1 MIHSNG
7 NNLQLSGFG
16 KASGGKYNHVQLD
29 GMTTVNGDIECNK
42 FICSGKGKINGDIQA
57 EHLSIQGLCNV
68 EGDIKATK
76 IEIDGK
82 AKVEGDLTGE
92 QITLNG
98 IANIE
103 GDCAAESF
111 EADGAFTIDGLLN
124 AEIINIHLRG
134 KCTVEE
140 IGGEQISV
148 RKEKTDSHF
157 NPLGSFFPAKFEA
170 ELIEG
175 DKIYLEYTN
184 AEIVRGNEITIG
196 PGCDIETIEYKIG
209 LYIDDSSKVESHRQ
223 I

>member
-16 KASGGKYNHVQLD
+16 KASGGKYNNVQLD

-42 FICSGKGKINGDIQA
+42 FMCNGKGKINGDIQA
-57 EHLSIQGLCNV
+57 EHVSIQGMCNV
-68 EGDIKATK
+68 EGDIKASN

-82 AKVEGDLTGE
+82 VNVEGDINGE
-92 QITLNG
+92 QITING
-98 IANIE
+98 IIKID
-103 GDCAAESF
+103 GDCEAESF
-111 EADGAFTIDGLLN
+111 AADGAFSIDGLLN
-124 AEIINIHLRG
+124 AGIISLKLRG

-148 RKEKTDSHF
+148 RKEQTESHF
-157 NPLGSFFPAKFEA
+157 NPFGSIFPAKFEA

-209 LYIDDSSKVESHRQ
+209 LYIDDSSNVESHRQ